1 MYQRYSTLTGKNMS
15 IINIFQN
22 IINETQTIDDSNL
35 RIKLHQVTLKKKLLR
50 IYSLYLS
57 KIEKRVKYRYS
68 VPFKDCVNFTIII
81 ENNFF

>member
-35 RIKLHQVTLKKKLLR
+35 RIKLHQVTLKKKA
-50 IYSLYLS
+50 ITY
-57 KIEKRVKYRYS
+57 IQFVF
-68 VPFKDCVNFTIII
+68 V
-81 ENNFF
+81 ENRKKG

>member
-35 RIKLHQVTLKKKLLR
+35 RIKLHQVTFKKKA
-50 IYSLYLS
+50 ITY
-57 KIEKRVKYRYS
+57 KQFVF
-68 VPFKDCVNFTIII
+68 V
-81 ENNFF
+81 ENRKKG

>member
-35 RIKLHQVTLKKKLLR
+35 RIKLHQVTFKKK
-50 IYSLYLS
+50 
-57 KIEKRVKYRYS
+57 
-68 VPFKDCVNFTIII
+68 TITYIQFVFV
-81 ENNFF
+81 ENRKKG

>member
-35 RIKLHQVTLKKKLLR
+35 RIKLHQVTLKKKA
-50 IYSLYLS
+50 ITY
-57 KIEKRVKYRYS
+57 KQFVF
-68 VPFKDCVNFTIII
+68 V
-81 ENNFF
+81 ENRKKG

>member
-57 KIEKRVKYRYS
+57 KNVKRVKYQYS
-68 VPFKDCVNFTIII
+68 FPFKDCVNFTINI

>member
-35 RIKLHQVTLKKKLLR
+35 RIKLHQVTLNKKAITYKQF
-50 IYSLYLS
+50 
-57 KIEKRVKYRYS
+57 VF
-68 VPFKDCVNFTIII
+68 V
-81 ENNFF
+81 ENRKKG

>member
-35 RIKLHQVTLKKKLLR
+35 RIKLHQVTLKKKA
-50 IYSLYLS
+50 
-57 KIEKRVKYRYS
+57 
-68 VPFKDCVNFTIII
+68 FTYIQFIFV
-81 ENNFF
+81 ENRKKG

>member
-35 RIKLHQVTLKKKLLR
+35 RIKLQQVTLKKKA
-50 IYSLYLS
+50 ITY
-57 KIEKRVKYRYS
+57 IQFVF
-68 VPFKDCVNFTIII
+68 V
-81 ENNFF
+81 ENRKKG

>member
-35 RIKLHQVTLKKKLLR
+35 RIKLHQVTLKKKAVTY
-50 IYSLYLS
+50 IQF
-57 KIEKRVKYRYS
+57 VF
-68 VPFKDCVNFTIII
+68 V
-81 ENNFF
+81 ENRKKG

>member
-35 RIKLHQVTLKKKLLR
+35 RIKLHQVTLKKA
-50 IYSLYLS
+50 ITY
-57 KIEKRVKYRYS
+57 IQFVF
-68 VPFKDCVNFTIII
+68 V
-81 ENNFF
+81 ENRKKG

>member
-57 KIEKRVKYRYS
+57 KIEKGLNTGILSLSKIV
-68 VPFKDCVNFTIII
+68 
-81 ENNFF
+81 